1 MMAKKPSRY
10 ALSDQD
16 KKLWS
21 KVTENI
27 TKLESNQT
35 AAPLVRKAY
44 YTRSMP
50 DHTSYNPSSA
60 RFHAPAASL
69 TDPSFTLRNADH
81 NWQQKL
87 RKGKFKPDGKIDLHG
102 MTQDHAFAVLNRTIE
117 QAQKRG
123 KRFILV
129 ITGKGGGKSGYGDKS
144 SSDYKAGRGILKT
157 NVPRWL
163 SQGALASRIISFYSA
178 NPEHGGDGA
187 IYVVLKRIRDR

>member
-1 MMAKKPSRY
+1 MTKKPSRY
-10 ALSDQD
+10 DLSDQD

-21 KVTENI
+21 KVTENL
-27 TKLESNQT
+27 TKLDSNQV
-35 AAPLVRKAY
+35 AAPLVRKSAY
-44 YTRSMP
+44 VGSHA
-50 DHTSYNPSSA
+50 DQTSFRPLDA
-60 RFHAPAASL
+60 RDIAPAASL
-69 TDPSFTLRNADH
+69 REPSFSLRDADH

-129 ITGKGGGKSGYGDKS
+129 ITGKGGEKSGYREKS
-144 SSDYKAGRGILKT
+144 SSEYMSGRGILKT

-187 IYVVLKRIRDR
+187 IYVVLKRLRN